1 MSLAFD
7 KLLQQHSVWKRSSKV
22 GVLRE
27 HLPTGFPELD
37 NNLPGGGWP
46 VGALTEILLDREGIG
61 ELRLVISALASLSRD
76 DRWIVW
82 IAPPYIPYAPALS
95 RWGVELSRV
104 LLVRRDNVESLWAA
118 EQVLR
123 TKACGAMLLWHSGL
137 DERSLRRLQLAA
149 EFGSSLGVVFR
160 PKQDA
165 AHSSPAALRLR
176 LAPCAAE
183 GLMVW
188 VLKCRG
194 GTPDAPLH
202 VNGHESH
209 RTTDRQALTRTSS
222 RSALK

>member
-7 KLLQQHSVWKRSSKV
+7 KLLQQHSVWKRSSKF

-76 DRWIVW
+76 DRRIVW

-104 LLVRRDNVESLWAA
+104 LLVHRDNGESLWAA

-165 AHSSPAALRLR
+165 AHSSPAALRLQ
-176 LAPCAAE
+176 LAPCAE

-194 GTPDAPLH
+194 GTPGAPLL
-202 VNGHESH
+202 VSGHESH
-209 RTTDRQALTRTSS
+209 RIADR
-222 RSALK
+222 RSCGDYAR